1 MKKYAA
7 LTVFIFTFAIV
18 HAQQAEQP
26 QTKPQQN
33 APQYGAQYSAQNTGA
48 ILIPR
53 IIYVGDPAVLVLP
66 LPASIKNSDDVILT
80 SLSPHIPKDDNI
92 DFHRIT
98 LERREKGSRL
108 LIEFTAFVPGYL
120 KLPVI
125 EIGGEYFDGLY
136 VTVNSVIDTRKSLE
150 LSGYASSLA
159 MPGTAV
165 ILYGAMAAVAFILL
179 LLLWFILKGRVF
191 LELWIEK
198 WKRRRLFTFIKN
210 MERRLQKAL
219 LKGGNKRAILD
230 KISDTFRDFLS
241 VLTNANCRSM
251 TAREFVSLP
260 EKLIKDGGFLGDFF
274 RRCDKFRFSGEDV
287 KLRDVS
293 SLLDDLNKY
302 IEKLYLLE
310 NSKVS
315 EPQVREPK
323 VSEPLVREP
332 IVREPKGDAA

>member
-7 LTVFIFTFAIV
+7 LIVFIFTFSVAG
-18 HAQQAEQP
+18 AQSGGA
-26 QTKPQQN
+26 
-33 APQYGAQYSAQNTGA
+33 QYGAQSGGAQYSAQNSGA

-66 LPASIKNSDDVILT
+66 LPATIKNSDDVILT
-80 SLSPHIPKDDNI
+80 SLSPNIPKDDNI
-92 DFHRIT
+92 DFHRVI
-98 LERREKGSRL
+98 LERRVTGSRL

-125 EIGGEYFDGLY
+125 EIGGEYFDGLS
-136 VTVNSVIDTRKSLE
+136 VTINSVIDTRKSLE

-165 ILYGAMAAVAFILL
+165 ILYGAMAAFALFLL
-179 LLLWFILKGRVF
+179 LLLWFIFKGRVF
-191 LELWIEK
+191 LEIWIEK

-219 LKGGNKRAILD
+219 LKGENKRAVLD

-251 TAREFVSLP
+251 TAREFTNLP
-260 EKLIKDGGFLGDFF
+260 EKLIQDGVFLGNFF

-287 KLRDVS
+287 KLRDIS
-293 SLLDDLNKY
+293 NLLDDLNNY
-302 IEKLYLLE
+302 IEMLYIRE
-310 NSKVS
+310 ISKFSEPTVS
-315 EPQVREPK
+315 ESTVREY
-323 VSEPLVREP
+323 E
-332 IVREPKGDAA
+332 GDAA

>member
-7 LTVFIFTFAIV
+7 LIFFIFTFAV
-18 HAQQAEQP
+18 AHAPQLAAQQTATP
-26 QTKPQQN
+26 QTAQ
-33 APQYGAQYSAQNTGA
+33 AAAQYST

-66 LPASIKNSDDVILT
+66 LPASIKNSDDVVLT
-80 SLSPHIPKDDNI
+80 SLSPNIPKDDNI
-92 DFHRIT
+92 DFHRVI
-98 LERREKGSRL
+98 LERRVTGSRL

-120 KLPVI
+120 KLPII
-125 EIGGEYFDGLY
+125 EIGGEYFEGLY
-136 VTVNSVIDTRKSLE
+136 VTVNSIIDTRKSLE

-165 ILYGAMAAVAFILL
+165 ILYGAMAAVVLFLL
-179 LLLWFILKGRVF
+179 LLLWFIFKGRAF
-191 LELWIEK
+191 FELWIEK

-241 VLTNANCRSM
+241 VLTNTNCRSM
-251 TAREFVSLP
+251 TAREFGSLP
-260 EKLIKDGGFLGDFF
+260 EKLIQNGGFLNNFF
-274 RRCDKFRFSGEDV
+274 RRCDKLRFSGEDV
-287 KLRDVS
+287 KIRDIS

-302 IEKLYLLE
+302 IEMLYTLE
-310 NSKVS
+310 NSKAA
-315 EPQVREPK
+315 ELKGREPK
-323 VSEPLVREP
+323 E
-332 IVREPKGDAA
+332 DAA